1 MGHVIFWSKRAQ
13 YNLDS
18 ALTYISENSS
28 EINAKKVYAKILK
41 RSNALQK
48 NPDWIGIPVKEYP
61 GCGYKSITAAGY
73 RIIFRLETER
83 VCIVAVVHRRMLIS
97 DL

>member
-18 ALTYISENSS
+18 ALSYISDNSS
-28 EINAKKVYAKILK
+28 EINAKKVYSKILK
-41 RSNALQK
+41 RTNALEM

-61 GCGYKSITAAGY
+61 GCGYKFITASGY
-73 RIIFRLETER
+73 RIIFRTESER